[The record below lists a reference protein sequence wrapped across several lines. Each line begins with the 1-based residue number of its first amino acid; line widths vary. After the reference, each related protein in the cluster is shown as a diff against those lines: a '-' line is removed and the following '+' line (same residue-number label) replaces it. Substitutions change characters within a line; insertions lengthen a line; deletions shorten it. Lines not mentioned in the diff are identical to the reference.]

1 MEKEIEKTREKFKE
15 KNITVEPPLVCK
27 TLRDQ
32 VIRQIWE
39 EKNPIPVGQP
49 KLGQN
54 MLDKL
59 IEGMEASGQ
68 QLILRLKPL
77 IVKKK
82 IELDAS
88 PFATLVKESS
98 ASVATPVALEETK
111 VEEPLPKQKQNDSD
125 EDSADDDIEVDV
137 ETIEQTL
144 RRKIVKHQEADK
156 LYEYQS
162 KLKETTLKTFTDK
175 PDEVNQLFL
184 VNSTPQSITIEW
196 EAPSSNNSNIIGY
209 LMYLGDILV
218 DQCEGFRFTYWGL
231 QPNTCYYF
239 TVVANSSD

>member
-1 MEKEIEKTREKFKE
+1 
-15 KNITVEPPLVCK
+15 
-27 TLRDQ
+27 
-32 VIRQIWE
+32 
-39 EKNPIPVGQP
+39 
-49 KLGQN
+49 

-175 PDEVNQLFL
+175 PDEVN
-184 VNSTPQSITIEW
+184 
-196 EAPSSNNSNIIGY
+196 
-209 LMYLGDILV
+209 
-218 DQCEGFRFTYWGL
+218 
-231 QPNTCYYF
+231 
-239 TVVANSSD
+239 